1 MLLQNKV
8 LGINILNKVSTQTG
22 RVLII
27 QKNRL

>member
-8 LGINILNKVSTQTG
+8 LGINILNKVSTRTG